1 MPLSTAEP
9 KAFEYDLYVG
19 IVFAML
25 DGNKRV
31 ICRVTKAALEDRS
44 AKDCRRQTAVDAFQR
59 YRAEIEAS
67 ASRIYDSGVDEPV
80 VRSEVLAPIRTR
92 PIEIRTGTAG
102 LVGAQ
107 AS

>member
-25 DGNKRV
+25 DGNRRV
-31 ICRVTKAALEDRS
+31 ICRVTKAALEDRA

-59 YRAEIEAS
+59 YRSEIEAT
-67 ASRIYDSGVDEPV
+67 ASRLYDAGIQEPV
-80 VRSEVLAPIRTR
+80 IESADLVPIGLQ
-92 PIEIRTGTAG
+92 PIEIRLRLTE
-102 LVGAQ
+102 
-107 AS
+107 SE